1 MKNTMA
7 SNGLAEELIRS
18 IVQMGSAEMHLKT
31 LYEKTMA
38 ELDNG
43 IIDVTDEEVLQKHIE
58 KATMYQEDI
67 GNVAQMRRRLM
78 AKLFDMFDG
87 EQEVWCMIK
96 HLGIANMQIFESWQ
110 ASDDDPELLALAIES
125 DALFNK
131 YISMFLGIEVTDCA
145 SCLADALKAK
155 E

>member
-1 MKNTMA
+1 MKNTMS
-7 SNGLAEELIRS
+7 SNGIAEEIIRS
-18 IVQMGSAEMHLKT
+18 IVQMGASEMHLKT

-38 ELDNG
+38 EIDNG
-43 IIDVTDEEVLQKHIE
+43 IIDVTDADTLQKHIA
-58 KATMYQEDI
+58 KANMYREDI
-67 GNVAQMRRRLM
+67 ITVAQLRRRLM
-78 AKLFDMFDG
+78 LKLFDMFDG

-110 ASDDDPELLALAIES
+110 ASEDDPELLSLAMES
-125 DALFNK
+125 DALLNK